1 MNIAG
6 KFEYEDAHVEIRDL
20 TGRVINRKPLDLLE
34 KSNEV
39 VFSGNHL
46 PSGIYAY
53 SLVVDG
59 FTVATRRLVLVK

>member
-20 TGRVINRKPLDLLE
+20 TGRVIKRKPIALLK

-39 VFSGNHL
+39 MFTGNHL
-46 PSGIYAY
+46 PAGIYAY

-59 FTVATRRLVLVK
+59 FTMATRRLSLVK